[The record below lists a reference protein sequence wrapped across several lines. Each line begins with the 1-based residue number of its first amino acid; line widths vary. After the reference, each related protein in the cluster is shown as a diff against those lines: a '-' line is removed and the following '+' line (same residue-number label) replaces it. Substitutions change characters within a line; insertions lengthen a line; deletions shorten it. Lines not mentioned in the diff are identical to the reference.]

1 LLEYDPSR
9 TALYSPD
16 RRATLFED
24 GKQYTTAQIAIE
36 AARLA
41 YVRAETSAAELER
54 LTLSLA
60 RTGFGP
66 PALFVDAKTGTEA
79 FGAHRAADG
88 TTLVA
93 FRGTQPGATAD
104 FLTDARAL
112 LTPWPESGGLVH
124 AGFAAAARAVLPD
137 LRRWVESQPHS
148 AAKLLL
154 TGHSL
159 GAALATLAASVL
171 QPGLVVTLGSPRVGD
186 RAFAATVTT
195 ELVRIVD
202 CCDAV
207 TDLPPPIRYCHVGPT
222 TYLTHDGRQVV
233 EPSPA
238 FVRTDRLRGRTQYF
252 LRHAWKKGAVLVR
265 DFADHAPINYARA
278 FFA

>member
-1 LLEYDPSR
+1 MLEYDPSR

-24 GKQYTTAQIAIE
+24 GKQYTTIQIAIE

-60 RTGFGP
+60 RAGFGP
-66 PALFVDAKTGTEA
+66 PTLFVDAKTGTEA
-79 FGAHRAADG
+79 FGAHRAADA

-104 FLTDARAL
+104 LLTDARAL

-137 LRRWVESQPHS
+137 LRRWVESQPHA

-186 RAFAATVTT
+186 RAFAATVTM
-195 ELVRIVD
+195 ELVRIVNS
-202 CCDAV
+202 CDAV

>member
-1 LLEYDPSR
+1 LLDYDPSR

-16 RRATLFED
+16 RRATIFEHH
-24 GKQYTTAQIAIE
+24 KEHTTLQVAIE

-41 YVRAETSAAELER
+41 YLRAESSAAELER
-54 LTLSLA
+54 LAAALA
-60 RTGFGP
+60 LAGFGP
-66 PALFVDAKTGTEA
+66 PTLFVHGDTGTEA
-79 FGAHRAADG
+79 FGARRAADG
-88 TTLVA
+88 TTLLA
-93 FRGTQPGATAD
+93 FRGTQPDATAD
-104 FLTDARAL
+104 LLTDARAL
-112 LTPWPESGGLVH
+112 LAPWPESDGLVH

-137 LRRWVESQPHS
+137 VRRWLASEPHDPRR
-148 AAKLLL
+148 LLV

-171 QPGLVVTLGSPRVGD
+171 QPGLTVTLGSPRVGD
-186 RAFAATVTT
+186 RAFAASVTT

-222 TYLTHDGRQVV
+222 TYVTHDGRQIA
-233 EPSPA
+233 EPSAA
-238 FVRTDRLRGRTQYF
+238 FMRTDRLRGRTQYF
-252 LRHAWKKGAVLVR
+252 LRYAWKKGSVMVR